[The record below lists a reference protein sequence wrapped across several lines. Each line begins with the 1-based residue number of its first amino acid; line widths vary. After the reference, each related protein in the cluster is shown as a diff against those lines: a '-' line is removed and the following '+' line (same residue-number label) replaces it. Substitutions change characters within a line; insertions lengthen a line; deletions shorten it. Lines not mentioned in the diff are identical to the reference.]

1 MTPRLLDL
9 FSKAGGCSMGYAR
22 VGFEVVGVDI
32 EPQPRYPFEFH
43 QGDALAFLIARGHE
57 FDAFAA
63 SPPCQAHSLAQR
75 IQGRAHRDYI
85 REIRALFRSFGKPYV
100 IENVE
105 GAPLEDPILLC
116 GAMFPGLR
124 TYRHRLFESNL
135 RLRVPAH
142 PDHAA
147 PNTKMGRPPRD
158 GEFMHV
164 VGNFSGVAQ
173 ARVAMG
179 IDWMTRDE
187 LREAIPPAYTAWI
200 GRQLLSSLAVSP
212 IEGGAA

>member
-1 MTPRLLDL
+1 MKPRMVDL
-9 FSKAGGCSMGYAR
+9 FCKAGGASMGYAR
-22 VGFEVVGVDI
+22 AGFEVVGVDI

-43 QGDALAFLIARGHE
+43 QGDALAFLIAHGHE

-63 SPPCQAHSLAQR
+63 SPPCQAHSLTQR
-75 IQGRAHRDYI
+75 IQGRTHRDFI
-85 REIRALFRSFGKPYV
+85 TEIRGLFQALGKPYV

-105 GAPLEDPILLC
+105 GAPLVQPITLC

-135 RLRVPAH
+135 PLQVPPH
-142 PDHAA
+142 PDHTV
-147 PNTKMGRPPRD
+147 PITKMGRAPRD

-164 VGNFSGVAQ
+164 VGNFIGAAQ
-173 ARVAMG
+173 GRVAMG

-187 LREAIPPAYTAWI
+187 LREAIPPLYTSFI
-200 GRQLLSSLAVSP
+200 GAQIIEAVKCAKVA
-212 IEGGAA
+212 E